1 LSLVHGR
8 KWDTA
13 GTGAPDQ
20 FSIFL
25 KKEDNLT
32 GCLDDVSLPE

>member
-1 LSLVHGR
+1 MDGSGTLQEQGALGR
-8 KWDTA
+8 
-13 GTGAPDQ
+13 